1 MKIGLIGTGN
11 MGAALARAMQRSS
24 LQPTLLLANRTAEKA
39 QKLAAQLGGTV
50 VTNEEAAAQSDFL
63 FLGVK
68 PQGLAALLDTL
79 QSSLSAR
86 KIPPVLVS
94 MAAGI
99 DTEWLRQ
106 HLKTPCPCIRIMPN
120 TPVSVGQGVILYTAV
135 DTSAQQL
142 SDFRALL
149 CEAGEVLFLEET
161 KFDAASAISGCG
173 PAYCYAFAD
182 ALAMG
187 GVRCGL
193 PYETALR
200 LAAATLRGS
209 AELLLQSG
217 EHPAV
222 LMTKVC
228 SPAGTTIEG
237 VAALRA
243 GGFESAVSD
252 AVTAAC
258 ARSASLAKK

>member
-50 VTNEEAAAQSDFL
+50 VTNEEASAQSDFL

-79 QSSLSAR
+79 QKPLSAR
-86 KIPPVLVS
+86 KTPPVLVS

-106 HLKTPCPCIRIMPN
+106 HLKAPCPCIRIMPN

-135 DTSAQQL
+135 DASAQQL
-142 SDFRALL
+142 SDFCALL
-149 CEAGEVLFLEET
+149 CEAGEVHFLEEA
-161 KFDAASAISGCG
+161 KEKPSG
-173 PAYCYAFAD
+173 
-182 ALAMG
+182 M
-187 GVRCGL
+187 
-193 PYETALR
+193 
-200 LAAATLRGS
+200 TLF
-209 AELLLQSG
+209 
-217 EHPAV
+217 
-222 LMTKVC
+222 K
-228 SPAGTTIEG
+228 
-237 VAALRA
+237 
-243 GGFESAVSD
+243 
-252 AVTAAC
+252 
-258 ARSASLAKK
+258 